1 MKKFNFILTALFVL
15 SSSGLLSQAVTV
27 LLHVTDAKTV
37 INKNIY
43 GHFAEHLGHCI
54 YNGLYI
60 GDSSLVVPN
69 TDGVRN
75 DIITALK
82 KLKVPVL
89 RWPGGCFAD
98 TYHWKD
104 GIGPRKERPTMI
116 NKWWGGV
123 TEDNSFGTHDFLN
136 LCERISADPYL
147 AGNVGSGTVQ
157 ELSQWVQ
164 YVNGEGISPMSSWR
178 KANGRDKPWHVKYF
192 GVGNEA
198 WGCGGNM
205 SAEYYSNIYRQYA
218 TFMTDWSNSDH
229 LFRVGSG
236 ANADDYH
243 WTEVMMRD
251 VPKGLLE
258 GVSLHYYSVIDWNAK
273 GPAVD
278 FSLQQYFATMKQAL
292 RMEELVTKHEA
303 VMDKYD
309 PQKKLALVVDEW
321 GGWYDVEPGSNPF
334 FLYQQNTMRDAML
347 AGVTLNIFN
356 NHCDRVRMAN
366 LAQLVNVLQSVI
378 LTNKQKIILTPT
390 YHVMEMYNVHQDAM
404 MIPVSLSSNL
414 FYSEGNDS
422 LPAISVSASR
432 DKQGITHISLV
443 NIDPGKSNLVLIK
456 IQGALLKLGNSR
468 ILKSARIQD
477 HNSFDEPDKIFPQT
491 FLGATIKNNELNV
504 SLPPAS
510 VVVLTLL

>member
-1 MKKFNFILTALFVL
+1 MKKLISILNVLFFL
-15 SSSGLLSQAVTV
+15 HGTCSYSQSATV
-27 LLHVTDAKTV
+27 LLHVADAKTI

-54 YNGLYI
+54 YSGLFV
-60 GDSSLVVPN
+60 GDSSQVIPN
-69 TDGVRN
+69 TEGVRN
-75 DIITALK
+75 DIIAALK

-104 GIGPRKERPTMI
+104 GVGPKKERPTMI

-136 LCERISADPYL
+136 MCERIGADPYL

-164 YVNGEGISPMSSWR
+164 YVNGEGISPMSLWR
-178 KANGRDKPWHVKYF
+178 KNNGRDKPWHVKYF

-205 SAEYYSNIYRQYA
+205 SAEYYCNIYRQYA
-218 TFMTDWSNSDH
+218 TFMTDWNNSDH
-229 LFRVGSG
+229 IFRVASG

-273 GPAVD
+273 GPATE
-278 FSLQQYFATMKQAL
+278 FSRQQYFATMKQAL
-292 RMEELVTKHEA
+292 RMEELITKHVA
-303 VMDKYD
+303 IMDKYD

-321 GGWYDVEPGSNPF
+321 GGWYDVEPGTNPS

-347 AGVTLNIFN
+347 AGITLNIFN

-378 LTNKQKIILTPT
+378 LSNKEKIILTPT
-390 YHVMEMYNVHQDAM
+390 YHVMEMYNVHQNAI
-404 MIPVSLSSNL
+404 MIPVSLSNL
-414 FYSEGNDS
+414 FYTEGNDS

-432 DKQGITHISLV
+432 DREGITHISLV
-443 NIDPGKSNLVLIK
+443 NIDPGKTNLVRIQ
-456 IQGALLKLGNSR
+456 IQGATLKLGNGR
-468 ILKSARIQD
+468 ILQSARIQD
-477 HNSFDEPDKIFPQT
+477 HNSFDEPDKILPQSFT
-491 FLGATIKNNELNV
+491 GAVIKNNELNV
-504 SLPPAS
+504 SMPPAS